1 MQFSFGDHVL
11 DVARRELRRGDVL
24 VALEPQVFDVLVYLL
39 QNRDRV
45 VTKDDLIEAV
55 WGGRIVSESTL
66 TSRVNA
72 VRKAV
77 GDSGEEQRLIRTIA
91 RKGIRCVGTVD
102 EQAGSS
108 KAAAETKPLLAN
120 PLRQEIHFCTT
131 PDSVR
136 IAYAEVGQGPPL
148 VKAANWLNHLE
159 YDWHSPIWSH
169 LLHQLAVEHRLVRY
183 DSRGCG
189 LSDWEVDDI

>member
-1 MQFSFGDHVL
+1 
-11 DVARRELRRGDVL
+11 
-24 VALEPQVFDVLVYLL
+24 
-39 QNRDRV
+39 
-45 VTKDDLIEAV
+45 
-55 WGGRIVSESTL
+55 L

-91 RKGIRCVGTVD
+91 RKGIRFVGTVD

-189 LSDWEVDDI
+189 LSDWEVDDISLDAYVRDLESVVDAAKLERFAL